1 MTRPPTEVGERTY
14 KTWRTCP
21 TFRTTPRSVSTF
33 FKRRERSTAPTQS
46 NDDGSGS
53 PKHSD
58 KGFHSFQRTN
68 SVALR
73 FPRLVATPPNSTD
86 GCGHS
91 SDDAPPQSNVHLWY
105 DDGFRQQICDDRN
118 DKVSTSADSLR
129 VLRQWSR
136 RRRRLP
142 QTRPP
147 SSTSKQR
154 TGNIRGQLP
163 ENPTPP
169 AGQDN
174 LPPSSL
180 NGGQSRAR
188 RRGKPVA
195 RPTDQPA
202 TSVPGPKKY

>member
-86 GCGHS
+86 GRGHS
-91 SDDAPPQSNVHLWY
+91 SDDAPPPPKAMWTCGMMMVFASKFAMTETTKFRRVQTASESCDSGPAGADAFPRQGHLPRRPNNVPATFG
-105 DDGFRQQICDDRN
+105 DNFRRI
-118 DKVSTSADSLR
+118 
-129 VLRQWSR
+129 R
-136 RRRRLP
+136 RH
-142 QTRPP
+142 RPAKTISP
-147 SSTSKQR
+147 
-154 TGNIRGQLP
+154 
-163 ENPTPP
+163 PP
-169 AGQDN
+169 A
-174 LPPSSL
+174 
-180 NGGQSRAR
+180 
-188 RRGKPVA
+188 
-195 RPTDQPA
+195 
-202 TSVPGPKKY
+202 